1 MVLFILRAIELS
13 ISFRMADLSLCLG
26 TSLQINPS
34 GKLPLLTV
42 KNKGKLVICNLSKTK
57 HVSYAL
63 SILYYVILFFCNFY
77 KMIISSNMVS
87 QVLTIQLGSIALLG
101 QSKNFT

>member
-1 MVLFILRAIELS
+1 MRPLDLNLQKGAIPSSPYTIDLL

-34 GKLPLLTV
+34 GKLPILTV

-57 HVSYAL
+57 HVSYIL
-63 SILYYVILFFCNFY
+63 SILYSVNYFAI
-77 KMIISSNMVS
+77 
-87 QVLTIQLGSIALLG
+87 
-101 QSKNFT
+101 FTK